1 MKTILETV
9 YALGLENPWVASL
22 SVAGVLVT
30 VAVVCVLGCM
40 VVNTIKNDCDI
51 DKMLEVE

>member
-1 MKTILETV
+1 MKQVLETA

-22 SVAGVLVT
+22 SVAGAVIT

-40 VVNTIKNDCDI
+40 VVSEIRNMWIRRKEG
-51 DKMLEVE
+51 K

>member
-1 MKTILETV
+1 MKQVLETA

-22 SVAGVLVT
+22 SVAGAVIT

-40 VVNTIKNDCDI
+40 IADGIKGYLTSGED
-51 DKMLEVE
+51 